1 MRMVLLGPPGS
12 GKGTQAQLLAQ
23 RLGVPQVSTG
33 DILRAA
39 VREGTPLGLRAKGYM
54 DRGELVPDELVVEL
68 VRERLQRPDC
78 AGGFIL
84 DGFPRTVAQAEAL
97 EDALREQGRALQA
110 VVYLRVDD
118 QEVVR
123 RISGRRSCERC
134 GAVYHVLYD
143 PPREDGR
150 CDRCGGRLYQRDDDR
165 EETVRAR
172 LRVYEAN
179 TAPLVERYRAQGLL
193 REVAGQGTPQEVLG
207 RVLRALGV
215 SRDA

>member
-97 EDALREQGRALQA
+97 EDALREQGRCTIRPARTA
-110 VVYLRVDD
+110 AAIAAGGAC
-118 QEVVR
+118 
-123 RISGRRSCERC
+123 ISGTTTGRRRC
-134 GAVYHVLYD
+134 GPAFGSTRPTPLPWWSATAPRASCGRWPARE
-143 PPREDGR
+143 PPRR
-150 CDRCGGRLYQRDDDR
+150 CWAASCGHWG
-165 EETVRAR
+165 
-172 LRVYEAN
+172 
-179 TAPLVERYRAQGLL
+179 
-193 REVAGQGTPQEVLG
+193 
-207 RVLRALGV
+207 
-215 SRDA
+215 